1 MSKENI
7 INNIPISIKDRYI
20 NFDDSE
26 YQIKEYSDGS
36 FYINLKHNK

>member
-1 MSKENI
+1 MSKENL
-7 INNIPISIKDRYI
+7 INNIPISIKDRI

-36 FYINLKHNK
+36 FCINLKHNK